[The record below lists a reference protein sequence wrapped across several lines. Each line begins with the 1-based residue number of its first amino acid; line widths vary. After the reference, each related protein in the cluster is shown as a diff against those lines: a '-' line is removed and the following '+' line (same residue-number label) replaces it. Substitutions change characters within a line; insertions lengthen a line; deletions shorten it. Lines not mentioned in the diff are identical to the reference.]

1 MLTSGHFIWL
11 EICLRSNMELCET
24 FIVREMPIYV
34 QDFYYKMQYL
44 FIIKCNT
51 WKIKTSI

>member
-24 FIVREMPIYV
+24 FIVREMPIY
-34 QDFYYKMQYL
+34 QDFYYEMQHL

-51 WKIKTSI
+51 SKVKTSI